1 MIDPLCVHWLTCILL
16 HADMHSAVR
25 SYIRVLT
32 YSCLHPRRYGCISL
46 RWYTLVLACAFG
58 PWLDIPLTLPWTP
71 WNHRPYVF
79 LPTHIIMFRAQARPS
94 AAMRLCGESYNHV
107 VTYPH
112 TFTLVYSYIRTRL
125 HPDMYGSLGHNRTIH
140 RFTLPGSSIPTQ
152 SERYMNLPVPNQAPT
167 TCVHLLFHIS
177 VQVLKGFVYTQ
188 SRGCPSTSVRTHV
201 IRCV

>member
-1 MIDPLCVHWLTCILL
+1 MRALIDVYTPTCRYAQCRTFIHTCTHPLMSTPSTVWLYCHALVHACIGLCIRTMIEYTPDFTL
-16 HADMHSAVR
+16 DSMKSSAIR
-25 SYIRVLT
+25 S
-32 YSCLHPRRYGCISL
+32 
-46 RWYTLVLACAFG
+46 
-58 PWLDIPLTLPWTP
+58 
-71 WNHRPYVF
+71 F

-167 TCVHLLFHIS
+167 TCVHLFFHIS